1 MIYLLSILFL
11 ISIISNAFLLI
22 AINKLF
28 KILSES
34 DDTVEECLEIL
45 NSSYEQIY
53 KYTKIPVFYNEP
65 VIKGLLQ
72 SIKKSQESV
81 LMVSE
86 KMKNVIYYG
95 KTNSAQKEESQEA
108 EE

>member
-1 MIYLLSILFL
+1 MMYILLLLF
-11 ISIISNAFLLI
+11 IISCAVNVLLLI

-28 KILSES
+28 KFIS
-34 DDTVEECLEIL
+34 DSDNAVEECVEIL

-53 KYTKIPVFYNEP
+53 KYSKIPVFYNEP

-86 KMKNVIYYG
+86 KIQNVKYNG
-95 KTNSAQKEESQEA
+95 KTEKEESQEA
-108 EE
+108 KE

>member
-1 MIYLLSILFL
+1 MIYLFLILFL
-11 ISIISNAFLLI
+11 ISIITNAILLI

-28 KILSES
+28 KIMSQS
-34 DDTVEECLEIL
+34 DDVVEECIQIL

-95 KTNSAQKEESQEA
+95 KTNSPEKEESQEA

>member
-1 MIYLLSILFL
+1 MTYLIVLLFI
-11 ISIISNAFLLI
+11 ISIIFNVLLLT

-28 KILSES
+28 NHLSES
-34 DDTVEECLEIL
+34 DDTIEECVEIL

-53 KYTKIPVFYNEP
+53 KYSKIPVFYNEP

-86 KMKNVIYYG
+86 KIQNVKYYG
-95 KTNSAQKEESQEA
+95 KTSNEKEESQKT

>member
-1 MIYLLSILFL
+1 MIYFFSILFL
-11 ISIISNAFLLI
+11 ISIISNIFLLI

-34 DDTVEECLEIL
+34 DNTVEECLEIL

-86 KMKNVIYYG
+86 KMKNITYYG
-95 KTNSAQKEESQEA
+95 KTNNNEEEESQETK
-108 EE
+108 E

>member
-1 MIYLLSILFL
+1 MTYFLIFLLFLSI
-11 ISIISNAFLLI
+11 IINTFLLT

-28 KILSES
+28 NYLSDS
-34 DDTVEECLEIL
+34 DEIVEECVKIL

-86 KMKNVIYYG
+86 KMKNIKYYG
-95 KTNSAQKEESQEA
+95 NNQKEENEKA